1 MAAQH
6 PPDNDSRGSR
16 DAGPGSPDQPVLAA
30 YDGVICD
37 LDGVVYRGED
47 AVPGAPKALQDMVT
61 RGTRV
66 VYATNNASR
75 VPSEVA
81 AHVAE
86 LGAPATEADIVTS
99 AQAGAELLQ
108 SDLPAG
114 AGVLALGGAGV
125 TEALSRAGLRPL
137 TPAQA
142 SEAAPGE
149 DRQADGP
156 PPQPGAPD
164 APRASDASDPSDPSA
179 RLRVSAVLQG
189 LGPDLTVR
197 DFQAATRHVADG
209 VRWVATNTDST
220 LPLPWGLAPG
230 NGAYVDLLT
239 TATGRHPEVVGKPFA
254 PLYELAMER
263 LGSDHERTLAVGDR
277 LGTDIAGADAAGID
291 SAWVLTGV
299 DRPSDLLRTT
309 LAPRYV
315 IGTLSDL
322 LEPYAAPVRTE
333 DGWVCG
339 GVRAR
344 LNADTLDVAGL
355 DQRDAPG
362 GSDSTATEPM
372 HAVRAGLA
380 ALLEARDDGEQPD
393 RLAQLA
399 RPLDELLDDAR

>member
-1 MAAQH
+1 
-6 PPDNDSRGSR
+6 
-16 DAGPGSPDQPVLAA
+16 
-30 YDGVICD
+30 
-37 LDGVVYRGED
+37 
-47 AVPGAPKALQDMVT
+47 MVT

-108 SDLPAG
+108 SHLPAG

-125 TEALSRAGLRPL
+125 AEALSRVGLRPV

-142 SEAAPGE
+142 SEAAPGG
-149 DRQADGP
+149 DRQTDGP
-156 PPQPGAPD
+156 PRRDAPD
-164 APRASDASDPSDPSA
+164 TRRGPDPSDPSEPSE

-197 DFQAATRHVADG
+197 DFQAASRLVAAG
-209 VRWVATNTDST
+209 LRWVATNTDST

-263 LGSDHERTLAVGDR
+263 LGSDHDRTLAVGDR
-277 LGTDIAGADAAGID
+277 LGTDIAGADEAGID
-291 SAWVLTGV
+291 AAWVLTGV

-309 LAPRYV
+309 LSPRFV
-315 IGTLSDL
+315 IGALSDL

-333 DGWVCG
+333 DGWACG
-339 GVRAR
+339 GARAR
-344 LNADTLDVAGL
+344 LGADGLEVDSIERAQADAL
-355 DQRDAPG
+355 DQPDASG
-362 GSDSTATEPM
+362 GSDPSGTSPM

-380 ALLEARDDGEQPD
+380 ALLEARDDGGQPE

-399 RPLDELLDDAR
+399 RTLDELLANAG